1 MPYASV
7 WIWKPPFESFDA
19 HPWSDMSYTSANYFP
34 TAMVFLEKYWLLAFA
49 GPPKIN
55 TIPNRLPAWQIS
67 EKTHHH
73 QQLHANPHV
82 FQHNPTEFPWI
93 FPYFLHGFFHKKKRF
108 WQHFPMV
115 FPMAFPLGPS
125 SQLFRTSSSK
135 PVSSGA
141 TCISSS
147 GSRESRQE
155 ARRLSRTW
163 PAVRTGWQWNS
174 WENHGKTMGNHGR
187 CGDFMVILWWLMEQL
202 WWLME
207 IQWESMFFS
216 SLWALHADQSATWHS
231 RHSLYY

>member
-1 MPYASV
+1 M
-7 WIWKPPFESFDA
+7 
-19 HPWSDMSYTSANYFP
+19 
-34 TAMVFLEKYWLLAFA
+34 
-49 GPPKIN
+49 
-55 TIPNRLPAWQIS
+55 
-67 EKTHHH
+67 
-73 QQLHANPHV
+73 
-82 FQHNPTEFPWI
+82 
-93 FPYFLHGFFHKKKRF
+93 GFSIKKRF

-141 TCISSS
+141 TRISSS

-202 WWLME
+202 WWLIE
-207 IQWESMFFS
+207 IQWESMFFLPS
-216 SLWALHADQSATWHS
+216 GPSMRTNLRHDTPGIAYIIRPSLACT
-231 RHSLYY
+231 RTT